1 MTAAAAAEV
10 VELSAEIPTARRSF
24 ASCSSTSSPSPH
36 LQPRPS
42 WAADADPAEQAPE
55 GHMFVAGSGTAGIVA
70 AGPGIV
76 AADMFV
82 VGPELEAAA
91 AAGPAAG
98 PAAVAVGIPPPSA
111 FAPSSSSS

>member
-42 WAADADPAEQAPE
+42 WAAE
-55 GHMFVAGSGTAGIVA
+55 GHMFVAGPDTVGIAV

-76 AADMFV
+76 VADMFV
-82 VGPELEAAA
+82 VGP
-91 AAGPAAG
+91 
-98 PAAVAVGIPPPSA
+98 VAVGIPPPCA